1 MIDETVIDTRKKDKN
16 VVIISE
22 EQYGEMEKAERNSV
36 YLRKLD
42 RGLTQVRAGH
52 GVVKSM
58 TELEAIK
65 QNTIKML
72 RTERSCDN
80 GKHKHQYP
88 DGQRLKNAV

>member
-22 EQYGEMEKAERNSV
+22 EWYGEMEKAERNSV

-52 GVVKSM
+52 GVVK
-58 TELEAIK
+58 
-65 QNTIKML
+65 
-72 RTERSCDN
+72 
-80 GKHKHQYP
+80 
-88 DGQRLKNAV
+88 

>member
-22 EQYGEMEKAERNSV
+22 EWYGEM

-58 TELEAIK
+58 TELEAME
-65 QNTIKML
+65 QT
-72 RTERSCDN
+72 
-80 GKHKHQYP
+80 Y
-88 DGQRLKNAV
+88 

>member
-22 EQYGEMEKAERNSV
+22 ERYGEMEKAERNSV

-58 TELEAIK
+58 AEVEA
-65 QNTIKML
+65 
-72 RTERSCDN
+72 ERSCDN
-80 GKHKHQYP
+80 GKHKYQYP

>member
-22 EQYGEMEKAERNSV
+22 EWYGEMEKTERNSV

-58 TELEAIK
+58 TKLEAI
-65 QNTIKML
+65 
-72 RTERSCDN
+72 RERW
-80 GKHKHQYP
+80 
-88 DGQRLKNAV
+88 L

>member
-1 MIDETVIDTRKKDKN
+1 MIAINFSTARSRLKAFCDRVTDNDETVIVTRKAEKN

-22 EQYGEMEKAERNSV
+22 EWYGEMEKAERNSV

-58 TELEAIK
+58 TKLEAME
-65 QNTIKML
+65 QT
-72 RTERSCDN
+72 
-80 GKHKHQYP
+80 Y
-88 DGQRLKNAV
+88 

>member
-22 EQYGEMEKAERNSV
+22 ERYGEKEKAERNSV

-42 RGLTQVRAGH
+42 RSLTQVRAGH

-58 TELEAIK
+58 AELEA
-65 QNTIKML
+65 M
-72 RTERSCDN
+72 ERKC
-80 GKHKHQYP
+80 
-88 DGQRLKNAV
+88 

>member
-1 MIDETVIDTRKKDKN
+1 MIAFAGHICPKNGNETVQRLHNKWHNTVIDTRKKDKN

-22 EQYGEMEKAERNSV
+22 EWYGEMEKAERNSV

-58 TELEAIK
+58 AEVEA
-65 QNTIKML
+65 M
-72 RTERSCDN
+72 ERKC
-80 GKHKHQYP
+80 
-88 DGQRLKNAV
+88 